1 MCYDNCPN
9 FDKRQE
15 RCRGGECPPEEYEE
29 NAASNGEAYRQEA
42 LRIAKDIINQNKQVA
57 A

>member
-9 FDKRQE
+9 FDKWQE
-15 RCRGGECPPEEYEE
+15 RCRGGECPPVQHEES
-29 NAASNGEAYRQEA
+29 AATNGEDYRQEA
-42 LRIAKDIINQNKQVA
+42 LRISKGIINQRKQVA